1 MPKSLF
7 SRRAAL
13 CFAGAILAFLVTG
26 SLGDAAGVS
35 SSAGGWADSSAQTQ
49 DPAPVSASENPD
61 RELSPAALKDDFEL
75 LRFSLEEAHAGVYRY
90 ASKSEMDKQFDDL
103 EKRLSR
109 PLRVSQFYAEV
120 LKLVA
125 AIRDGHTRIE
135 APGSLTAWLR
145 QKPFRPPIAIHFE
158 GDRVRVLKDISGREP
173 SAVGCEVLAVNG
185 RPIAEVVAALLRYLP
200 GDGHSDGRRA
210 NLEYPDFFGGLFALE
225 YGETEKYVFRLRS
238 ADGKERDFEVAGLPL
253 EELEKRMGPL
263 RPRPS
268 GPLLS
273 LRFDGEVA
281 VLTVRSFG
289 TRTLSGSG
297 VNYPD
302 FLTQT
307 FQTLLEKK
315 TESLIIDVRDNGGGN
330 DEYGLMLYAHLAPV
344 PFYYYDRLQMNKEK
358 SEFLRKTI
366 DPDTKRPLI
375 PLRLDEK
382 GRWVRTDHPN
392 LGLKQPREPVF
403 AGRVFVLEN
412 GRSFSATGEFMTA
425 VYANKRGVFVGEESG
440 AGITGNTSG
449 IMIGVKLDNSGITVS
464 IPMVGYYMAGDHG
477 PHPERGILPDHE
489 VIPTVEDI
497 LAGRDPVMEFALDLA
512 RRDRQ

>member
-1 MPKSLF
+1 MPREL
-7 SRRAAL
+7 
-13 CFAGAILAFLVTG
+13 LAR
-26 SLGDAAGVS
+26 
-35 SSAGGWADSSAQTQ
+35 
-49 DPAPVSASENPD
+49 PVSLSFALAVIAFAAMGFSMNAAAFSLSPAQDIGSASTIDGPD
-61 RELSPAALKDDFEL
+61 IELSPAALKDDFEL

-90 ASKSEMDKQFDDL
+90 VSKAEMDKHFEAL
-103 EKRLSR
+103 EKRLSH
-109 PLRVSQFYAEV
+109 PLRISEFYAEV
-120 LKLVA
+120 LKLTA
-125 AIRDGHTRIE
+125 AIRDGHTRVQ

-145 QKPFRPPIAIHFE
+145 QKPIRPPIAIHFE
-158 GDRVRVLKDISGREP
+158 GDRVRVLKDISGREH
-173 SAVGCEVLAVNG
+173 SAVGFDVLAVNG
-185 RPIAEVVAALLRYLP
+185 RPIADVVAALVRYLP
-200 GDGHSDGRRA
+200 GDGYSDGRRA
-210 NLEYPDFFGGLFALE
+210 NLEYPDVFGGLFVLE
-225 YGETEKYVFRLRS
+225 YGETEKYVFRVRS
-238 ADGKERDFEVAGLPL
+238 ADGKERDVEFAGLSL

-263 RPRPS
+263 RPSPS

-273 LRFDGEVA
+273 LRFEGEVA

-289 TRTLSGSG
+289 PRTLSGSG
-297 VNYPD
+297 LNYPD
-302 FLTQT
+302 FLTQA

-330 DEYGLMLYAHLAPV
+330 DEYGLMLYAHLAPA

-358 SEFLRKTI
+358 SEFLPRTN
-366 DPDTKRPLI
+366 DPNSIRPLA

-392 LGLKQPREPVF
+392 LGLKPPREPVF
-403 AGRVFVLEN
+403 AGRVFILEN

-425 VYANKRGVFVGEESG
+425 VYANKRGVFIGEESG

-449 IMIGVKLDNSGITVS
+449 IMIGVKLDNSGIVVS

-497 LAGRDPVMEFALDLA
+497 LAGRDPVMDFALEMA
-512 RRDRQ
+512 RRPD